1 MSRKSLLAVPLTLLL
16 GGCASLRPSAAPTAA
31 PPPTSIQMGMSYALI
46 ISGFTISATIL
57 LVNHYVWL
65 AAVAGLIAAGV
76 SLVLLRLILRL
87 DRYDQKY

>member
-1 MSRKSLLAVPLTLLL
+1 
-16 GGCASLRPSAAPTAA
+16 
-31 PPPTSIQMGMSYALI
+31 MSYALI

-76 SLVLLRLILRL
+76 SLVLLRLISRL